1 MSQIRAYIGPSRCP
15 LAHSG
20 LVLSHASLMC
30 DESQLAEMLDPDRT
44 TRHGHRQG
52 PAYDP
57 VTRME
62 DVLQAG
68 SAPRGER
75 WGEDRDTDYERAYGP
90 CLTWN

>member
-44 TRHGHRQG
+44 TRHGHRVDA
-52 PAYDP
+52 AYDP
-57 VTRME
+57 VTRYYLRTGE
-62 DVLQAG
+62 YTLASVF
-68 SAPRGER
+68 PRVKSMAEL
-75 WGEDRDTDYERAYGP
+75 RAES
-90 CLTWN
+90 C

>member
-1 MSQIRAYIGPSRCP
+1 MQTQLETLR
-15 LAHSG
+15 LALPDFFRIPVG
-20 LVLSHASLMC
+20 EALELSNEAGWAAWDL
-30 DESQLAEMLDPDRT
+30 
-44 TRHGHRQG
+44 
-52 PAYDP
+52 